1 MEMVEVTIMY
11 ATAERENPTQSAE
24 LNGESQIRLNLTT
37 SRDSASRLHANL
49 KSCSSEDLTEAS
61 CSLQEVEL
69 ATLLAFDTIVVRT
82 VNSHYRIV
90 LLDPETGRSLLEG
103 GQFTEAA
110 EGRVFGSS
118 SGGSSM
124 PRIGWL
130 GVGLRFEA
138 WANGMYIRSSPIQ
151 SLSVQH
157 QTPSELAE
165 MSLN

>member
-1 MEMVEVTIMY
+1 MY
-11 ATAERENPTQSAE
+11 ATAERENPTQSGE

-69 ATLLAFDTIVVRT
+69 ATLVAFDTIVVRT
-82 VNSHYRIV
+82 VNSYYRIF
-90 LLDPETGRSLLEG
+90 LLDPETGHALLEG
-103 GQFTEAA
+103 GQFTEAV
-110 EGRVFGSS
+110 EGKVFGSS
-118 SGGSSM
+118 SGRSM

-130 GVGLRFEA
+130 GVGRRFEA

-157 QTPSELAE
+157 
-165 MSLN
+165 